1 MNASAIYEGVVG
13 HCRFS
18 PTRHRFRYR
27 VFMMYLDLDELDS
40 VFARNWFWSV
50 GRANLASFRRSDYL
64 GDPQVPLADAVRQ
77 RIQAET
83 GDYPAGPIRVL
94 TNLRYFGYLINP
106 ITCYYC
112 FDAQEQLQY
121 IVAEVTNT
129 PWGERHSYVIRAARD
144 GDRTRAQFAKD
155 MHVSPFMPMAMQY
168 HWQSTAPD
176 ADLTIYMENHRQEER
191 VFNATL
197 QLRRRAMTP
206 AALNAVL
213 LRYPFMT
220 LKVAWGIYWQALK
233 LWWKKV
239 PFLPHP
245 KRQRPA
251 SVEQAA
257 PTGSEQ
263 MSAEHFTRPLPDVKS
278 S

>member
-27 VFMMYLDLDELDS
+27 VFMMYLDLDELES
-40 VFARNWFWSV
+40 VFAQKWFWSV
-50 GRANLASFRRSDYL
+50 ERANLASFQRSDYL
-64 GDPQVPLADAVRQ
+64 GDPAVPLAQAVRQ

-83 GDYPAGPIRVL
+83 GDYPTGPIRVL

-112 FDAQEQLQY
+112 FDAKEQLQY
-121 IVAEVTNT
+121 LVAEVTNT
-129 PWGERHSYVIRAARD
+129 PWGERHSYVIRAAD
-144 GDRTRAQFAKD
+144 QNERTRAQFAKD

-168 HWQSTAPD
+168 HWQSTVPNEH
-176 ADLTIYMENHRQEER
+176 LTIYMENHRHDER

-206 AALNAVL
+206 AALNGVL
-213 LRYPFMT
+213 LRYPVMT

-245 KRQRPA
+245 NRRMAVGEDSDTPA
-251 SVEQAA
+251 DTDAV
-257 PTGSEQ
+257 T
-263 MSAEHFTRPLPDVKS
+263 AEKFTRPLPDVKS
-278 S
+278 T